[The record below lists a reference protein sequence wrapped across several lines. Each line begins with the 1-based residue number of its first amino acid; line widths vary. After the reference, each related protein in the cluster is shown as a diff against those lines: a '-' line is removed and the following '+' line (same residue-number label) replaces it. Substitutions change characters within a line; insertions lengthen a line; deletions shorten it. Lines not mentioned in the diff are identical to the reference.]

1 MPFCTKCGTQVQS
14 AAAFC
19 QGCGTAQPGV
29 PAPPIVGRDPFSSLK
44 PSTASTLCYAPWV
57 GWIMSLVIL
66 STARFRTDRLVR
78 FHAFQGLYL
87 FVAWM
92 IVHVALD
99 PVMRVSGLRRIIPI
113 LELGLLATWI
123 LMLVKTSANELIR
136 LPIVGEMADR
146 SVNEQSNS
154 RPFGR

>member
-1 MPFCTKCGTQVQS
+1 MPFCTHCGTQVQS
-14 AAAFC
+14 TAAFC
-19 QGCGTAQPGV
+19 QSCGTAQPGADT
-29 PAPPIVGRDPFSSLK
+29 PAGTDPLASLK
-44 PSTASTLCYAPWV
+44 PRNAAILCYLPWL

-66 STARFRTDRLVR
+66 STRRFQSNRLVR

-92 IVHVALD
+92 IVDIALE
-99 PVMRVSGLRRIIPI
+99 PVLRVSGLRRIIPI
-113 LELGLLATWI
+113 LELGLVATWI

-136 LPIVGEMADR
+136 LPIVGEMAER

-154 RPFGR
+154 RPL

>member
-1 MPFCTKCGTQVQS
+1 MPFCTHCGTQVQS

-19 QGCGTAQPGV
+19 QSCGTAQPGADT
-29 PAPPIVGRDPFSSLK
+29 PAGTDPLASLK
-44 PSTASTLCYAPWV
+44 PRNAAILCYLPWL

-66 STARFRTDRLVR
+66 STRRFQSNRLVR

-92 IVHVALD
+92 IVDIALE
-99 PVMRVSGLRRIIPI
+99 PVLRVSWLRRIIPI
-113 LELGLLATWI
+113 LELGLLATGI
-123 LMLVKTSANELIR
+123 LMLVKTSADQLIR

-146 SVNEQSNS
+146 SVNEQNNS
-154 RPFGR
+154 RPS

>member
-1 MPFCTKCGTQVQS
+1 MPFCTHCGTQVQS
-14 AAAFC
+14 SAAFC
-19 QGCGTAQPGV
+19 QNCGTAQPSA
-29 PAPPIVGRDPFSSLK
+29 PAATGSDPLASLK
-44 PSTASTLCYAPWV
+44 PRNASIFCYVPWV

-66 STARFRTDRLVR
+66 STARFRTDRVVR

-99 PVMRVSGLRRIIPI
+99 PVLRASGLRRIIPI

-154 RPFGR
+154 RPFGG

>member
-1 MPFCTKCGTQVQS
+1 MPFCTHCGTQVQS
-14 AAAFC
+14 TAAFC
-19 QGCGTAQPGV
+19 QSCGYAQPGAT
-29 PAPPIVGRDPFSSLK
+29 APTGSDPLSSLK
-44 PSTASTLCYAPWV
+44 PRNASILCYVPWV

-154 RPFGR
+154 RPFGG

>member
-1 MPFCTKCGTQVQS
+1 MPFCTHCGTQVQS

-19 QGCGTAQPGV
+19 QNCGTAQPGATAAAGSD
-29 PAPPIVGRDPFSSLK
+29 PLASTKPI
-44 PSTASTLCYAPWV
+44 TASILCYVPWI

-66 STARFRTDRLVR
+66 STARFRTDRVVR

-92 IVHVALD
+92 IVHVALG
-99 PVMRVSGLRRIIPI
+99 PAIGVYGLRRIIPI

-123 LMLVKTSANELIR
+123 LMLFKTSANELIR
-136 LPIVGEMADR
+136 LPIIGEMADR
-146 SVNEQSNS
+146 SVNEQGNS
-154 RPFGR
+154 RPFGG

>member
-1 MPFCTKCGTQVQS
+1 MPFCTQCGTQVQS
-14 AAAFC
+14 NAAFC
-19 QGCGTAQPGV
+19 QSCGTAQPGAAAAAGIG
-29 PAPPIVGRDPFSSLK
+29 PLASLK
-44 PSTASTLCYAPWV
+44 PRNASILCYVPWI

-66 STARFRTDRLVR
+66 STARFRADRLVR

-92 IVHVALD
+92 IVDIALE
-99 PVMRVSGLRRIIPI
+99 PVLRVSGLRRIIPI
-113 LELGLLATWI
+113 LELGLVATWI

-136 LPIVGEMADR
+136 LPIVGEMAER

-154 RPFGR
+154 RPL

>member
-1 MPFCTKCGTQVQS
+1 
-14 AAAFC
+14 
-19 QGCGTAQPGV
+19 
-29 PAPPIVGRDPFSSLK
+29 
-44 PSTASTLCYAPWV
+44 
-57 GWIMSLVIL
+57 MSLVIL

-154 RPFGR
+154 RPL

>member
-19 QGCGTAQPGV
+19 QDCGSAQPITAAATGS
-29 PAPPIVGRDPFSSLK
+29 DPLVFLK
-44 PSTASTLCYAPWV
+44 PRNASILCYVPWV

-99 PVMRVSGLRRIIPI
+99 PVMRVSGLRRMIPI

-154 RPFGR
+154 RPR